1 MQILMET
8 FEIMV
13 NDQAYK
19 VIRDDD
25 QRELFSVFN
34 HSTFH
39 IIKKNDFGGWETVE
53 HRFGWHGLQI
63 TGAGNEIDKYYDYLA
78 FGCISKST

>member
-1 MQILMET
+1 MET
-8 FEIMV
+8 FEIIV
-13 NDQAYK
+13 KDQAYK
-19 VIRDDD
+19 VIRDEH
-25 QRELFSVFN
+25 QGELFSVFN
-34 HSTFH
+34 HTTFY
-39 IIKKNDFGGWETVE
+39 IIKKNDFGGWEIVE